1 MKRVFSLLITFLFLL
16 VISQRAVVMVHF
28 KLNQKVIAKQFC
40 VNQDK
45 PELQCNGKCYLHKE
59 LQKKEHKDSEKII
72 NTKNFDLVL
81 NSNYEYHIDI
91 KKITKKK
98 ELVIYQE
105 TQHKEPYLEILVPP
119 PIYV

>member
-1 MKRVFSLLITFLFLL
+1 

-45 PELQCNGKCYLHKE
+45 PELKCDGKCYLHKE
-59 LQKKEHKDSEKII
+59 LQKTEHSDSEKII
-72 NTKNFDLVL
+72 STKNFDLVL
-81 NSNYEYHIDI
+81 NPNFEYNIEI
-91 KKITKKK
+91 KTITKKK

-105 TQHKEPYLEILVPP
+105 TQHKAPYLEILVPP
-119 PIYV
+119 PIST